1 MQVSTR
7 RFFHYQI
14 FWFSLCAL
22 LLSAITSTTRAH
34 EITPSILN
42 LEISAAQSVNLTL
55 DINLEALLVGV
66 GSDHEDTDQSP
77 LASQYNALRAMS
89 VVQLEQVAADLIANL
104 PEQIRFLDA
113 NSAPIEMGFTL
124 VDVDITDN
132 SDLEVARDTRLT
144 YSAQLQQP
152 FEQLSSSWPKA
163 YGNMIF
169 RLSVD
174 GELKAGLWVA
184 AGETSDLIAINSV
197 EQQSQSLIDYVVIGF
212 EHILP
217 LGLDHI
223 LFVVGIYLLSQ
234 AWRALLWQVSAFTLA
249 HTITLALATLG
260 LVSVSPSIVEP
271 LIALSIVYV
280 AVENLYRHSISK
292 GRILLVFGFG
302 LLHGLGFAG
311 VLSEIGLDQNAFI
324 PSLIAFNVGVELGQL
339 TVIAL
344 MFALLGYWLGKTK
357 YWEKWVRMPISV
369 LIALIGA
376 FWFIER
382 IL

>member
-1 MQVSTR
+1 MQGSPR

-22 LLSAITSTTRAH
+22 LLSAITTTTRAH

-42 LEISAAQSVNLTL
+42 LDISAAQSVNLTL
-55 DINLEALLVGV
+55 DINLEALIVGV
-66 GSDHEDTDQSP
+66 GSDHEDTDESP
-77 LASQYNALRAMS
+77 LASQYNALRAMPA
-89 VVQLEQVAADLIANL
+89 VQLQQEAAAFIANL

-113 NSAPIEMGFTL
+113 NSTPIQMSFTL
-124 VDVDITDN
+124 VDVGITDN

-144 YSAQLQQP
+144 YSADLQQP
-152 FEQLSSSWPKA
+152 LEQLSSSWPEP

-184 AGETSDLIAINSV
+184 AGETSDLIALNSV
-197 EQQSQSLIDYVVIGF
+197 EQQRQSLIDYVVIGF

-260 LVSVSPSIVEP
+260 IVSVSPSIVEP

-311 VLSEIGLDQNAFI
+311 VLSEIGLDQTAFI

-339 TVIAL
+339 SVIAL

-357 YWEKWVRMPISV
+357 YWERWVRIPISV
-369 LIALIGA
+369 LIALVGA